1 MEGYIFLFLYGPY
14 ISNYY
19 SVIYFFKW
27 FNYLDYSCSFGYL
40 LSKST
45 QFCSLNWLIKLLVSY
60 VIKVFY
66 VHVNRQVRSGL
77 APHTHTHTHTHT
89 HLTSKFSTLIYL
101 EWNFVSNFSKRVT
114 CMAAPVFFAMFIE
127 FVKYWSLL
135 SLYVLSEWNSLAK
148 WW

>member
-19 SVIYFFKW
+19 SIIYFFTW
-27 FNYLDYSCSFGYL
+27 FNYLDNSCSFGYL

-45 QFCSLNWLIKLLVSY
+45 QFCSLNWLIKLQVSY

-66 VHVNRQVRSGL
+66 IHVNRQVRSGL
-77 APHTHTHTHTHT
+77 PPLPPPPTHTHTPDH
-89 HLTSKFSTLIYL
+89 KFCTLIYL
-101 EWNFVSNFSKRVT
+101 KWNFVLNFRKGVT

>member
-1 MEGYIFLFLYGPY
+1 MISVNVKASYIDTLVLQITTVDNRLLAIKPPTIIPRLPRSIKDYLTWKGTFFFFLYGPY

-77 APHTHTHTHTHT
+77 SSPPT
-89 HLTSKFSTLIYL
+89 I
-101 EWNFVSNFSKRVT
+101 
-114 CMAAPVFFAMFIE
+114 
-127 FVKYWSLL
+127 
-135 SLYVLSEWNSLAK
+135 
-148 WW
+148 